1 MILICKYYD
10 RYVRFLFFI
19 KYMLFFYVCVCD
31 YVCMCEKKLPPVH
44 PTRNAPL
51 HLADTFAT
59 KAHPKQEF

>member
-1 MILICKYYD
+1 MILICKYD

-19 KYMLFFYVCVCD
+19 KYMLFFNVCVWLCL
-31 YVCMCEKKLPPVH
+31 YVWKKLPPVH